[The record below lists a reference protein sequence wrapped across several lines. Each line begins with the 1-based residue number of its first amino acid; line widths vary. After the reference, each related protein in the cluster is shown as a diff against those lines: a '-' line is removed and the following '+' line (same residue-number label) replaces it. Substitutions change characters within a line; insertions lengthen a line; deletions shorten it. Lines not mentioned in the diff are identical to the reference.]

1 MLFRVGFCDLKEK
14 SDGTLM
20 PGSLKNKVKVYMQL
34 IVFTALLPTYF
45 FFLAWVFGHTQ
56 GYGW

>member
-45 FFLAWVFGHTQ
+45 FF
-56 GYGW
+56 